1 MFCFLDWGILI
12 FSYFSDFYFSD
23 FQLFDVIA
31 AKTRIGYKVNPELV
45 LLCSD
50 DCCDFGTQLTPLQFC
65 LRLACIL

>member
-12 FSYFSDFYFSD
+12 FSYFS
-23 FQLFDVIA
+23 DVIA

-45 LLCSD
+45 LLCSH